1 LILCEIQGL
10 HTTTDRVGFMRH
22 FRDRKWSR
30 LRHQMSVFGAIP
42 TLYGPFSAGNA
53 KLNNSQRVQQ
63 VPIDF
68 IVPPS
73 ISFVLVLERL
83 QQTTMNY
90 QIAFAIAV
98 DLLAQIFT
106 VITVSPP
113 CNLGSPYNDQNMK
126 SYE

>member
-1 LILCEIQGL
+1 
-10 HTTTDRVGFMRH
+10 
-22 FRDRKWSR
+22 
-30 LRHQMSVFGAIP
+30 MSVFGAIP